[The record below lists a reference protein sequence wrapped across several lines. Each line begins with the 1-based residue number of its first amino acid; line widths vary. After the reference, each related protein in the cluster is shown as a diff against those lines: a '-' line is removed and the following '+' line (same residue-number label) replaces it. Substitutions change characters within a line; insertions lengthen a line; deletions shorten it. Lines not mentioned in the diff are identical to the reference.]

1 MATIKSV
8 TSQAPLSTITNYVT
22 KSEKTEEKLLSGKD
36 CNPELAGKQMMN
48 TKNFMGNLAERNTTI
63 LYRAFTR
70 RKKSSRRKPTGSLWI
85 LSASVPFLMDLKFW

>member
-48 TKNFMGNLAERNTTI
+48 TKKFYGKLGGTQYYHFVQSFHAAEKI
-63 LYRAFTR
+63 
-70 RKKSSRRKPTGSLWI
+70 KPTGSLWI

>member
-36 CNPELAGKQMMN
+36 CNPELAGKQKMN
-48 TKNFMGNLAERNTTI
+48 TK
-63 LYRAFTR
+63 
-70 RKKSSRRKPTGSLWI
+70 
-85 LSASVPFLMDLKFW
+85 KF

>member
-48 TKNFMGNLAERNTTI
+48 TKKFYGKLI
-63 LYRAFTR
+63 LPFCTEL
-70 RKKSSRRKPTGSLWI
+70 SRGGKNQAGGSPQARYGFCQQV
-85 LSASVPFLMDLKFW
+85 SHF